1 MKTTDAKFKNQWAIN
16 TSPTA
21 PPNSVMGGQQV
32 VSNQIQ
38 TPKTLLLDA
47 IKQWALNKPIHAIKL
62 FNPPLPKN
70 YTVNDVSDSVI
81 NMIKSHMLKN
91 HTVYLEKA
99 AVAVYVS
106 NY

>member
-32 VSNQIQ
+32 VSNQIE
-38 TPKTLLLDA
+38 TPKTLLINA
-47 IKQWALNKPIHAIKL
+47 IKQWVVNKPNHAIKL

-70 YTVNDVSDSVI
+70 YTIDDLSNSVI
-81 NMIKSHMLKN
+81 NMIKNHMLKN
-91 HTVYLEKA
+91 HTSYLEKA
-99 AVAVYVS
+99 AIAVYVS